1 MHPRNLRDGGELNN
15 KSVNDDTLHELIA
28 NARIYDLGQCY
39 WNGMP
44 VHQFDP
50 PYQYY
55 LFDYHEHV
63 LKDLGKIEP
72 GFSHAIGMLMTS
84 MHAGTHFDA
93 PVHMSQDLK
102 VQGIDITPYQRGTGF
117 VDLPEPLHSMEDVPP
132 LVLRAA
138 LFDIPSLKGL
148 DVLPEKYSI
157 TVEDLEGAAEKQG
170 IELSEG
176 DCAMVRTG
184 FGQYFETDADTYLHK
199 WAGLSPEAVRW
210 LAAKKPRLV
219 GTDNLSLGVPD
230 LFDAHRVL
238 LIENG
243 IYVMKSLNLESL
255 AADQH
260 SNCTV
265 VVLPLKIKGGEASL
279 VRPIAIA

>member
-1 MHPRNLRDGGELNN
+1 MSRE
-15 KSVNDDTLHELIA
+15 TLHDLIA

-44 VHQFDP
+44 VHPFDP
-50 PYQYY
+50 PYQY
-55 LFDYHEHV
+55 LMFDHHDQV
-63 LKDLGKIEP
+63 VKDLGKIEP
-72 GFSHAIGMLMTS
+72 GFSHAIGLMITS

-117 VDLPEPLHSMEDVPP
+117 VDLPDPLHSMEAVPP
-132 LVLRAA
+132 LVLRAV
-138 LFDIPSLKGL
+138 LFDVPKYKGM

-157 TVEDLEGAAEKQG
+157 TAEDLEGTADKQD
-170 IELSEG
+170 IELQQG
-176 DCAMVRTG
+176 DCALVRTG
-184 FGQYFETDADTYLHK
+184 YGKYFESDGDTYLHK
-199 WAGLSPEAVRW
+199 WAGLSPQAVRW
-210 LAAKKPRLV
+210 LASRKPKLV

-243 IYVMKSLNLESL
+243 IYVMKSLNLEAL
-255 AADQH
+255 AGDGH
-260 SNCTV
+260 TVSTV
-265 VVLPLKIKGGEASL
+265 VALPLKIKGGEASL
-279 VRPIAIA
+279 IRPVALA

>member
-1 MHPRNLRDGGELNN
+1 VGQEA
-15 KSVNDDTLHELIA
+15 LHDLIA
-28 NARIYDLGQCY
+28 GACVYDLGQCY

-44 VHQFDP
+44 VHPFDP
-50 PYQYY
+50 PYQYFM
-55 LFDYHEHV
+55 FDYHEHV

-72 GFSHAIGMLMTS
+72 GFSHAIGMLITS

-132 LVLRAA
+132 LVLRAVM
-138 LFDIPSLKGL
+138 FDVAALKGL

-157 TVEDLEGAAEKQG
+157 TVEDLEAAAA
-170 IELSEG
+170 I
-176 DCAMVRTG
+176 VRTG
-184 FGQYFETDADTYLHK
+184 FGSYFETDGDTYLHK

-210 LAAKKPRLV
+210 LAAKKPKLV
-219 GTDNLSLGVPD
+219 GTDNLSIGVPD

-255 AADQH
+255 AADQKTIF
-260 SNCTV
+260 TV
-265 VVLPLKIKGGEASL
+265 IVLPLKIKGGEASL
-279 VRPIAIA
+279 IRPIAIA

>member
-1 MHPRNLRDGGELNN
+1 MSQEA
-15 KSVNDDTLHELIA
+15 LHELIA
-28 NARIYDLGQCY
+28 NGRVYDLGQCY

-44 VHQFDP
+44 VHPFDP

-55 LFDYHEHV
+55 LFDYHEHAG
-63 LKDLGKIEP
+63 KDLDKIEP
-72 GFSHAIGMLMTS
+72 GFSHAIGLLITS

-102 VQGIDITPYQRGTGF
+102 VQGLDIIPYQRGTGF

-132 LVLRAA
+132 LVLRAV
-138 LFDIPSLKGL
+138 LFDVPGYKGL
-148 DVLPEKYSI
+148 NVLPEKYSI
-157 TVEDLEGAAEKQG
+157 TVGDLEGAADKQG
-170 IELSEG
+170 VELNEG
-176 DCAMVRTG
+176 DCAIVRTG
-184 FGQYFETDADTYLHK
+184 FGRYFETDGDTYLHK

-210 LAAKKPRLV
+210 LAAKKPVLV

-255 AADQH
+255 AADQQYE
-260 SNCTV
+260 STV
-265 VVLPLKIKGGEASL
+265 VVLPLKIKGAEASL
-279 VRPIAIA
+279 IRPIAIA